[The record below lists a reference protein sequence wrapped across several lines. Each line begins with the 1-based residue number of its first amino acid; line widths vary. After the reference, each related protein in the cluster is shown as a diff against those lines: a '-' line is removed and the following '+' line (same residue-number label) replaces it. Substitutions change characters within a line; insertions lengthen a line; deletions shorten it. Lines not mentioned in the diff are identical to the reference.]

1 MHIPPIGWSF
11 PVKSLSVP
19 SKALNASLLVIG
31 ASSTTVALPS
41 CITLLSA
48 VPFLMLHMGM
58 SIACKSS
65 GILKVLC
72 NVRPPVNSVAAMPLD
87 AVASAILPSD
97 RSFARI
103 MLIKKSYLF
112 PLEYPKIIYHLHH
125 YQSLNKNNHK
135 PLADQ

>member
-11 PVKSLSVP
+11 PVKSLSVR
-19 SKALNASLLVIG
+19 SRASNASLFVMG

-48 VPFLMLHMGM
+48 VPFLMLQIGM

-72 NVRPPVNSVAAMPLD
+72 NVRPPVNNEAAMLLD
-87 AVASAILPSD
+87 AIANAILPSD
-97 RSFARI
+97 HSLAR
-103 MLIKKSYLF
+103 MRLIKKVLPVPSGA
-112 PLEYPKIIYHLHH
+112 
-125 YQSLNKNNHK
+125 SKNNIPPSS
-135 PLADQ
+135 PLIIEQKLS